1 MFTGIDEVDWASL
14 RHAYGSAEDVPGLL
28 RGLASA
34 DPAERETA
42 LDGMYGA
49 VHHQGDV
56 YDSTLA
62 SLPFLL
68 ALVASETVPER
79 GGIVDLLVSIGQEGE
94 ERAGDDTRAMARA
107 AVRAGAEVFV
117 RLTRDPDAEVRRA
130 AAGAL
135 VRFHDAP
142 ARVLG
147 LLRERLT
154 VERDDR
160 VLLAL
165 AEALGVFARRHP
177 GQAAGAVELL
187 AAQSA
192 PPFGPGM
199 RLAALGQLADCAP
212 DRLPED
218 LVPTV
223 VRLLRER
230 SKRRPCRTGEPDR
243 PETHTLVGRLR
254 RLRPS
259 DEEGSQLLRTL
270 HSALGGRVE
279 ERIALLMGQLSSPDA
294 TDRCNAVWMSM
305 GLFREWRADYRAPVE
320 LIGAQLAAGDDRL
333 REAALS
339 VLEGLLDLAAPA
351 ADHLHALVVSR
362 PDLWVRQWEYG
373 APTLGTALKSLALCG
388 DPRATPVLAQ
398 LLAGPVVPNELGR
411 VAVELGAAARP
422 LAPALRSRLGQVRL
436 DSPDTYDRAAPLLWA
451 LGALGDVESVPQVLR
466 LLLGMPDGL
475 RSREAVVESAVRALG
490 AFGAAAGEAAPVLR
504 GLLDTGP
511 AVAAAAALWAV
522 EGDATAVLPVL
533 LRELRGER
541 RGRAM
546 AAEALGRLGPAGRP
560 ALADLRRM
568 TAADDLW
575 QRTAAAC
582 ALWRIGGDDETDVAA
597 PVLRTAWAANP
608 HTRPTVAECVT
619 ALGPVAAPLHDLL
632 RAELASPRRHQASL
646 DGYGSHDIADD
657 VRLLRLCRDGVSAR

>member
-62 SLPFLL
+62 CLPFLL
-68 ALVASETVPER
+68 ALVASEAVPER
-79 GGIVDLLVSIGQEGE
+79 GGIVELLVSIGQEGE
-94 ERAGDDTRAMARA
+94 ERVGDDTRAMARA

-117 RLTRDPDAEVRRA
+117 RLTRDPDPEVRRA

-135 VRFHDAP
+135 VRFLDAP
-142 ARVLG
+142 ARVLA
-147 LLRERLT
+147 LVRERLT

-165 AEALGVFARRHP
+165 AEALGVFTRRHP
-177 GQAAGAVELL
+177 GQAAEAVELL

-192 PPFGPGM
+192 PPFGPGL
-199 RLAALGQLADCAP
+199 RLAALGQLAGCAP

-230 SKRRPCRTGEPDR
+230 STLRPCRAGEPDR
-243 PETHTLVGRLR
+243 PETDTLIGRLR

-270 HSALGGRVE
+270 HSALDGRVE
-279 ERIALLMGQLSSPDA
+279 ERIALLVGQLSSPEA

-305 GLFREWRADYRAPVE
+305 GLFREWRADYGEPVA
-320 LIGAQLAAGDDRL
+320 LIGAQLGAEEDRL
-333 REAALS
+333 RDAALA

-351 ADHLHALVVSR
+351 ADHLHALVASR
-362 PDLWVRQWEYG
+362 PELWVRHWEHG
-373 APTLGTALKSLALCG
+373 APTLGTGLKALALCG
-388 DPRATPVLAQ
+388 DPRATPVLAEV
-398 LLAGPVVPNELGR
+398 LAGPVVPNELGR
-411 VAVELGAAARP
+411 VVAQLGPAARP
-422 LAPALRSRLGQVRL
+422 LAPALRRRLGEVPL

-475 RSREAVVESAVRALG
+475 RSRETVVESAVRALG
-490 AFGAAAGEAAPVLR
+490 AFGPAAGEAAPVLR
-504 GLLDTGP
+504 GLLDSGA

-522 EGDATAVLPVL
+522 QEDAAAVLPVL
-533 LRELRGER
+533 LGELRGER
-541 RGRAM
+541 RGRSAT
-546 AAEALGRLGPAGRP
+546 AEALGRLGSAGHP

-568 TAADDLW
+568 AAADDLW
-575 QRTAAAC
+575 QRTSAAC
-582 ALWRIGGDDETDVAA
+582 ALWRIGGDGETDIAA
-597 PVLRTAWAANP
+597 PVLRAAWTANP
-608 HTRPTVAECVT
+608 HTRPGVAECV
-619 ALGPVAAPLHDLL
+619 ASLGPVAEPLHDLL

-646 DGYGSHDIADD
+646 GGYGSHDIADD
-657 VRLLRLCRDGVSAR
+657 LRLLRMCREGLSAG

>member
-62 SLPFLL
+62 CLPFLL
-68 ALVASETVPER
+68 ALVANEAVPER
-79 GGIVDLLVSIGQEGE
+79 GGIVELLVSIGQDGE
-94 ERAGDDTRAMARA
+94 ERVGDDTRAMARA

-117 RLTRDPDAEVRRA
+117 RLNQDPDPEVRRA

-135 VRFHDAP
+135 VRFLDAP

-147 LLRERLT
+147 LVRERLT

-177 GQAAGAVELL
+177 GPAAEAVELL

-192 PPFGPGM
+192 PPFGPGL
-199 RLAALGQLADCAP
+199 RLAALGQLAGCAP

-230 SKRRPCRTGEPDR
+230 STLRPCRPGEPDR
-243 PETHTLVGRLR
+243 PETDTLIGRLR

-270 HSALGGRVE
+270 HSALDDRVE
-279 ERIALLMGQLSSPDA
+279 ERIALLVGQLSSPDA

-305 GLFREWRADYRAPVE
+305 GLFREWRADYGEPVA
-320 LIGAQLAAGDDRL
+320 LIGAQLGAEEDRL
-333 REAALS
+333 RDAALA

-351 ADHLHALVVSR
+351 ADHLHKLVASR
-362 PDLWVRQWEYG
+362 PELWVRHWEHG
-373 APTLGTALKSLALCG
+373 SPSLGTGLKALALCG
-388 DPRATPVLAQ
+388 DPRATPLLAEV
-398 LLAGPVVPNELGR
+398 LAGPVVPNELGR
-411 VAVELGAAARP
+411 VVVHLGPAARP
-422 LAPALRSRLGQVRL
+422 LAPALRQRLGEVPL

-475 RSREAVVESAVRALG
+475 RSRDTVVESAARALG
-490 AFGAAAGEAAPVLR
+490 AFGPAAGEAVPVLR
-504 GLLDTGP
+504 GLLDSGA

-522 EGDATAVLPVL
+522 EEDAAAVLPVL

-541 RGRAM
+541 RGRT
-546 AAEALGRLGPAGRP
+546 AAADALARLGPAGRP

-568 TAADDLW
+568 AAADDLW
-575 QRTAAAC
+575 QRTSAAC
-582 ALWRIGGDDETDVAA
+582 ALWRIGGAGHTDVAA
-597 PVLRTAWAANP
+597 PVLRAAWAANP
-608 HTRPTVAECVT
+608 HTRPPVAECVT
-619 ALGPVAAPLHDLL
+619 ALGSVAEPLHDLL

-657 VRLLRLCRDGVSAR
+657 LRLLRVCREGMSAA

>member
-62 SLPFLL
+62 CLPFLL
-68 ALVASETVPER
+68 ALVASEAVPER
-79 GGIVDLLVSIGQEGE
+79 GGIVELLVSIGQEGE
-94 ERAGDDTRAMARA
+94 ERVGDDTRAMARA

-117 RLTRDPDAEVRRA
+117 RLTRDPDPEVRRA

-135 VRFHDAP
+135 VRFLDAP
-142 ARVLG
+142 ARVLD
-147 LLRERLT
+147 LVRERLT

-177 GQAAGAVELL
+177 GQAAEAVELL

-192 PPFGPGM
+192 PPFGPGL
-199 RLAALGQLADCAP
+199 RLAALGQLAGCAP

-230 SKRRPCRTGEPDR
+230 STLRPCRAGEPDR
-243 PETHTLVGRLR
+243 PETDTLIGRLR

-259 DEEGSQLLRTL
+259 DEEGSQLMRTL
-270 HSALGGRVE
+270 HSALDGRVE
-279 ERIALLMGQLSSPDA
+279 ERIALLVGQLSSPEA

-305 GLFREWRADYRAPVE
+305 GLFREWRADYGEPVA
-320 LIGAQLAAGDDRL
+320 LIGAQLGAEEDRL
-333 REAALS
+333 RDAALA

-351 ADHLHALVVSR
+351 ADHLHTLVASR
-362 PDLWVRQWEYG
+362 PELWVRHWEHG
-373 APTLGTALKSLALCG
+373 APTLGTGLKALALCG
-388 DPRATPVLAQ
+388 DPRATPVLAEV
-398 LLAGPVVPNELGR
+398 LAGPVVPNELGR
-411 VAVELGAAARP
+411 VVVHLGPAARP
-422 LAPALRSRLGQVRL
+422 LAPALRQRLGEVPL

-451 LGALGDVESVPQVLR
+451 LGALRDVESVPQVLR

-475 RSREAVVESAVRALG
+475 RSRETVVESAVRALG
-490 AFGAAAGEAAPVLR
+490 AFGPAAGEAAPVLR
-504 GLLDTGP
+504 GLLDSGA

-522 EGDATAVLPVL
+522 EEDAAAVLPVL
-533 LRELRGER
+533 LGELRGER
-541 RGRAM
+541 RGRS
-546 AAEALGRLGPAGRP
+546 AAADALGRLGPAGRP

-568 TAADDLW
+568 AAADDLW
-575 QRTAAAC
+575 QRTSAAC
-582 ALWRIGGDDETDVAA
+582 ALWRIGGDGETDIAA
-597 PVLRTAWAANP
+597 PVLRAAWTANP
-608 HTRPTVAECVT
+608 HTRPTVAECVA
-619 ALGPVAAPLHDLL
+619 ALGPVAEPLHDLL

-646 DGYGSHDIADD
+646 GGYGSHDIADD
-657 VRLLRLCRDGVSAR
+657 LRLLRLCREGLSAG